1 MKVKMDKLKNKL
13 KNNNKLIIFL
23 VTLIIIGIIA
33 GTIFSLV
40 INSSDKTLV
49 ADHLKN
55 FFEAVKNNN
64 LNQLDAFKSAVI
76 DNYISTIII
85 WLLGISIIGLPIIL
99 VLFFS
104 KAFVIGFTIGCILIN
119 YKFKGLLISFLYLF
133 PHQIINILL
142 YLLLIIYSLAFS
154 IKLLYT
160 LIKRKSIDFKPIITK
175 YLSILLICLVGFILT
190 SLFEA
195 FVMPNLINLI
205 SPLL

>member
-76 DNYISTIII
+76 DNYISTIMI

-104 KAFVIGFTIGCILIN
+104 KAFVICFTIGSILIN
-119 YKFKGLLISFLYLF
+119 YKFKGLLWV
-133 PHQIINILL
+133 N
-142 YLLLIIYSLAFS
+142 A
-154 IKLLYT
+154 
-160 LIKRKSIDFKPIITK
+160 
-175 YLSILLICLVGFILT
+175 
-190 SLFEA
+190 
-195 FVMPNLINLI
+195 
-205 SPLL
+205 

>member
-76 DNYISTIII
+76 DNYISTTMI

-104 KAFVIGFTIGCILIN
+104 KAFVIGFTIGSILIN